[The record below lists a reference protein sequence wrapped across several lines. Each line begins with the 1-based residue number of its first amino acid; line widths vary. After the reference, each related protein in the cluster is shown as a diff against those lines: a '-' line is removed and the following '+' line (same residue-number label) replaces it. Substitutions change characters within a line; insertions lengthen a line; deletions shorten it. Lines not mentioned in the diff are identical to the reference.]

1 MRGLLKVLCV
11 AGLLGYVHAAPDAG
25 GINLSASRTVMYIQL
40 RNAEVDMTHVIE
52 PEGYVIKNDVAE
64 FTFLSGRLYRL
75 GFAENRC
82 FALFFRGNAT
92 FRLQTDDAIEKQQLV
107 HFTGHDDGRMF
118 VKEALFIFTDSTYDN
133 LVAQHPPVAYRV
145 DEKIRQN
152 VRELREDLRHQF
164 VDNTDA
170 RILADIEQGQYGN
183 FFQAVFVNDDNRK
196 FVFTINPLS
205 QEEVLLI
212 HYKKERFAD
221 RASVDTWFS
230 ARARDHRKRADR
242 IFDMTRVEL
251 DIELDEKDYMTASAR
266 LHFVN
271 QVEGTKSMSILL
283 APQLRVQEVMF
294 NDSDTCE
301 FLQEP
306 EDLDAEVWIFFPRP
320 LHWNTEYRLALTYE
334 GPDIV
339 EELGGGNYAV
349 KQRVLWF
356 PSVCSY
362 RRDPA
367 RFVMKYSVP
376 EKNVL
381 LSSGRLVRRW
391 NEGTCSCSEW
401 DTDHETVYAGFN
413 YGRFTRHVEKGKVCE
428 IECNTN
434 INLTDNLGELRR
446 LLEQYKGLQA
456 ELMMLP
462 HELTTDNMSKSAAIE
477 SQNAYEVY
485 RHFFGP
491 SVFTHI
497 IISQQPY
504 TSFAQSYPGLIYL
517 PFTSF
522 FRESVR
528 ERLYSV
534 DLRFLRNE
542 ELFHEGLIVHEMA
555 HQWWAH
561 TVMTNSYRDAWINE
575 GFATY
580 SEALYAQTVEGIE
593 KYKEYLEHERSLILG
608 KTTGDIR
615 LNDVGPICLGARLN
629 SFERPRGQRLIYSK
643 GAYVLHMLR
652 MMMFDY
658 NKKSDERFIAMMKDF
673 VRQYIGRVATTT
685 DFKQVVENHFGQS
698 MAWFFKQWVYGTDIP
713 VYRVE
718 HDISAVDGGYVL
730 TMTVQQSG
738 VDENFQMPLPIL
750 VHFKNGYAAVFVQV
764 TGSEPVIRQFRL
776 PQEPQKIEVNPWN
789 AVLCEIV
796 K

>member
-1 MRGLLKVLCV
+1 MRGTFRVLCV
-11 AGLLGYVHAAPDAG
+11 AGLLCYVHAAPEAG
-25 GINLSASRTVMYIQL
+25 GMSLSALRTVMYIRL
-40 RNAEVDMTHVIE
+40 RNAEVDNTHAIQ
-52 PEGYVIKNDVAE
+52 PEGYVLKNDIAE
-64 FTFLSGRLYRL
+64 FTFLSGHVYRL
-75 GFAENRC
+75 GSAENRC
-82 FALFFRGNAT
+82 FAMFFRGNAA
-92 FRLQTDDAIEKQQLV
+92 FRLQTNDAIEKQQLV
-107 HFTGHDDGRMF
+107 HFTGHDDGGMF
-118 VKEALFIFTDSTYDN
+118 VKEALFIFTDSTYDK
-133 LVAQHPPVAYRV
+133 LVSQHPLFAYQV
-145 DEKIRQN
+145 DDKINEN
-152 VRELREDLRHQF
+152 VRKLRDDLRHQF
-164 VDNTDA
+164 LDNTDA
-170 RILADIEQGQYGN
+170 RILADVEQGQYGE
-183 FFQAVFVNDDNRK
+183 FFQAVFINNNDQK
-196 FVFTINPLS
+196 FIFTINPLL
-205 QEEVLLI
+205 QEEVQLI
-212 HYKKERFAD
+212 HYKMERFAD
-221 RASVDTWFS
+221 RASIDTWFS
-230 ARARDHRKRADR
+230 ARAQDHRNRADR

-251 DIELDEKDYMTASAR
+251 DIDLDERDYMAASAR

-271 QVEGTKSMSILL
+271 EVEGTRSMSILL

-320 LHWNTEYRLALTYE
+320 LHGDTEYRLTLKYE
-334 GPDIV
+334 GSDIV
-339 EELGGGNYAV
+339 EEMGGGNYAV

-356 PSVCSY
+356 PSVCAY
-362 RRDPA
+362 RRDAA
-367 RFVMKYSVP
+367 RFVMKYTVP

-381 LSSGRLVRRW
+381 LSSGKLVRRW
-391 NEGTCSCSEW
+391 NDGKSACSEW
-401 DTDHETVYAGFN
+401 DSEHETVYAGFN
-413 YGRFTRHVEKGKVCE
+413 YGRFTKHVEKGKTCE

-434 INLTDNLGELRR
+434 INLADNLGELRR

-491 SVFTHI
+491 SAFTHV

-528 ERLYSV
+528 ERLYSF

-580 SEALYAQTVEGIE
+580 CEALYAQTVEGID
-593 KYKEYLEHERSLILG
+593 KYKEYLEHERSLILR
-608 KTTGDIR
+608 KTAGDIR
-615 LNDVGPICLGARLN
+615 LNDLGPICLGARLS
-629 SFERPRGQRLIYSK
+629 SFEHPEGYRLIYSK
-643 GAYVLHMLR
+643 GAFVLHMLR

-658 NKKSDERFIAMMKDF
+658 NKKSDERFIAMIKDF
-673 VRQYIGRVATTT
+673 VRQYSSRVATTT
-685 DFKQVVENHFGQS
+685 EFKQVVENHFGRS
-698 MAWFFKQWVYGTDIP
+698 MAWFFDQWVYGTGIP

-718 HDISAVDGGYVL
+718 HDISAVDGAYVL
-730 TMTVQQSG
+730 TMTVQQSN
-738 VDENFQMPLPIL
+738 VAENFQMPLPVL
-750 VHFKNGYAAVFVQV
+750 VHFQNGYAAVFVQV
-764 TGSEPVIRQFRL
+764 TGSQPVIRQFRL
-776 PQEPQKIEVNPWN
+776 PQEPQKIEINPWN
-789 AVLCEIV
+789 AVLCEIAR
-796 K
+796 